1 MITRK
6 EYMIGACT
14 HREYYAQFV
23 NHRTRYLV
31 AQHIGAER
39 IKASTHPHFSDIP
52 LSEWDRL
59 TPCAAGS
66 AQFEKAGDY
75 YTVAGGVCMLKEAAE
90 QIREG
95 GQA

>member
-6 EYMIGACT
+6 EYMAGACT

-23 NHRTRYLV
+23 DHRTRYLV
-31 AQHIGAER
+31 AEGIGAER

-59 TPCAAGS
+59 TPKAAGS
-66 AQFEKAGDY
+66 GKFEKAGDY
-75 YTVAGGVCMLKEAAE
+75 YTLAGGVCMLKEAAE

-95 GQA
+95 VK